1 MSSTVDSNYIIIL
14 TENYDA
20 IFFLRFKSM
29 YLTKEKASLD
39 FCVAV

>member
-20 IFFLRFKSM
+20 IFFKIQVNVF
-29 YLTKEKASLD
+29 D
-39 FCVAV
+39 